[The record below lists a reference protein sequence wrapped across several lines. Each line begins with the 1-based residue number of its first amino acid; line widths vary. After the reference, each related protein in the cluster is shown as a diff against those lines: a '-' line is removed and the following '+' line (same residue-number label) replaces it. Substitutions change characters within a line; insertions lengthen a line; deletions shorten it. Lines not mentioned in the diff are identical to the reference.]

1 MASRSTRPVEEKPRS
16 DNRFVT
22 ASAATSAKIRH
33 ASSYRP
39 EADRLTPQ
47 AAERPGTALYQ
58 FHHTLR

>member
-22 ASAATSAKIRH
+22 ASAATSAKFRP
-33 ASSYRP
+33 AQTYRP

-47 AAERPGTALYQ
+47 ATEQPGRALCQ
-58 FHHTLR
+58 LHHTLR